1 MTAMPVVAGPIW
13 SGLIGQ
19 DEVVQQLAHAVV
31 DAEALRRGERGP
43 AMTHAWLITGPPGSG
58 RSTAATSFAAALAC
72 PDQGCGTCQAC
83 RMGPA
88 GGHPDV
94 HVVVAQGLS
103 YGVDD
108 ARELVRQS
116 SLSPVESP
124 WNVFVIEDADRF
136 TDEAVRALLKAIEEP
151 PPHVVWILCA
161 PSLEDV
167 EPTIASR
174 TRHVSLRTPTTAS
187 VARVLQEAYGIDAAM
202 ATFAARASQGHIGRA
217 RALATDEHARR
228 RRQEVLR
235 VPFELRDVPS
245 CMAQAAVLMEAATDD
260 ARTITDALDE
270 AENSQLQAAYGAG
283 AEGVTKGRVQ
293 RLMSRDQKELADTQK
308 SRAKRVVVDQV
319 DRVVIDLMGLYRD
332 VLVLQVGADVE
343 LINAEMHPQLQ
354 TLAERSSQA
363 DTGRRLAALAHARQ
377 QLRANVAPILLLES
391 LMVELRDPWIRTV
404 PLG

>member
-1 MTAMPVVAGPIW
+1 MSTAIAPAPIW
-13 SGLIGQ
+13 QRLVGQ
-19 DEVVQQLAHAVV
+19 DEVVAQFAHAVR
-31 DAEALRRGERGP
+31 DADAIRRGERGP
-43 AMTHAWLITGPPGSG
+43 AMTHAWLVTGPPGSG

-72 PDQGCGTCQAC
+72 QSDGCGTCQAC
-83 RMGPA
+83 RMGPS

-116 SLSPVESP
+116 SLSPVEAP

-161 PSLEDV
+161 PSIEDV

-174 TRHVSLRTPTTAS
+174 TRHVGLRTPTTSS
-187 VARVLQEAYGIDAAM
+187 VAHVLQESYGIDAAM

-245 CMAQAAVLMEAATDD
+245 CLAQAATLMEAATED
-260 ARTITDALDE
+260 ARGLTDPLDE
-270 AENSQLQAAYGAG
+270 SEVTRLNASYGAG

-293 RLMSRDQKELADTQK
+293 RLMSRDLKELTDAQK

-319 DRVVIDLMGLYRD
+319 DRVIIDLIGLYRD
-332 VLVLQVGADVE
+332 VLVLQVGGDVD

-354 TLAERSSQA
+354 TLADRSTTA
-363 DTGRRLAALAHARQ
+363 DTGRRLQALAHARQ
-377 QLRANVAPILLLES
+377 QLRANVVPLLILES
-391 LMVELRDPWIRTV
+391 LMVELRDPWIRTAPIV
-404 PLG
+404 